1 MVAKRKLHHMQKNTL
16 HSKPLSIPKGLSN
29 VLSRVY
35 GVGVQV
41 EASMLLDES
50 SRLVVR
56 RLREPQGKTP

>member
-1 MVAKRKLHHMQKNTL
+1 MQKNTL